1 MHKILI
7 NGDRAYLPIDGM
19 NRVLLE
25 MTKSLDAIVE
35 KDSYI
40 LVIPSNVN
48 AEFCD
53 SIQELRN
60 IRIKKTIFP
69 YFRFWTLSFV
79 DIAGLIQRKTVI
91 NFANRNSVFG
101 GGFNVLHDIIPL
113 TFYEDRS
120 KKYLRRIQRLLNKSD
135 CLIVPSNFT
144 GQNIKKTFN
153 CNCKMEVMHLG
164 WQHYPKIQEDDEIF
178 DIFPALKNR
187 EFYYSVLSISPHKNL
202 KFIYEMAKRNPDNL
216 FVIAGA
222 MNRGYGFDFRNLNNL
237 IFTGRI
243 SDQKSKSLMVKCK
256 AFIFPSLY
264 EGAGLPPLEA
274 LSCGKTVLAS
284 NIAAV
289 REYCGDA
296 VHYFDPEDY
305 NLDLQDIMKSR
316 VSDSKEVLKKLS
328 WDKAADDLINIIRYN
343 LRS

>member
-1 MHKILI
+1 MYKVLI
-7 NGDRAYLPIDGM
+7 NGDRAYLPVDGM

-25 MTKSLDAIVE
+25 ITKSLDAIVE
-35 KDSYI
+35 KDNYI
-40 LVIPSNVN
+40 LVIPSNVDV
-48 AEFCD
+48 EFYE
-53 SIQELRN
+53 SIKELKN
-60 IRIKKTIFP
+60 IRIKKTILP
-69 YFRFWTLSFV
+69 YFRFWTLIFV
-79 DIAGLIQRKTVI
+79 DIVGLLYRKIVI

-101 GGFNVLHDIIPL
+101 GGVNILHDIIPL
-113 TFYEDRS
+113 TFYGERS
-120 KKYLRRIQRLLNKSD
+120 KKYLRRIQRLLNKSE
-135 CLIVPSNFT
+135 CLIVPSHFT
-144 GQNIKKTFN
+144 QQDIKKTI
-153 CNCKMEVMHLG
+153 NCKMEIIHLG

-187 EFYYSVLSISPHKNL
+187 EFSYSILSISPHKNL
-202 KFIYEMAKRNPDNL
+202 KFIYELAKRNPDDL
-216 FVIAGA
+216 FVIAGG
-222 MNRGYGFDFRNLNNL
+222 MNRGYGFDFRKLNNL

-284 NIAAV
+284 NIDAV

-305 NLDLQDIMKSR
+305 NIDLQNIMESK

-328 WDKAADDLINIIRYN
+328 WDKAAEDLINIIRYN